1 MDPTGNPPDSSS
13 SPSSVSMSLSSSSS
27 LYFSVS
33 TFVPVSWYPTQ
44 MTFLSNAHQVPLQVA
59 VTLISGVLKKSQ
71 LWAIKREVLRSIRS
85 GGL

>member
-27 LYFSVS
+27 LYFS
-33 TFVPVSWYPTQ
+33 VSWYPTQ

-71 LWAIKREVLRSIRS
+71 LWATKREVLRSNRS